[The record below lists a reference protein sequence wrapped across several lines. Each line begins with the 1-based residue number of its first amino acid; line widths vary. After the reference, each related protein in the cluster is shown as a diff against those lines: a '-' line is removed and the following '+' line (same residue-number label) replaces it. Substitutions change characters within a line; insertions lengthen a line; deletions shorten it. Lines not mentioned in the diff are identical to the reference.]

1 VTLKL
6 GFVWLLADTLN
17 ALMEI
22 PNLIA
27 LTLLSPVAFK
37 ITKEFFETREKSEKI
52 LFGPIGLFRFK
63 RAVVQIDVV
72 LIKAPVFGSIST
84 AARMAAAPTASSAN
98 KAENPQPACIHAMTG
113 TAEADMENVTI

>member
-6 GFVWLLADTLN
+6 GFVWLLADTLY

-22 PNLIA
+22 LNLIA
-27 LTLLSPVAFK
+27 LTLLSPVVFK
-37 ITKEFFETREKSEKI
+37 ILKKFFETRGKSEKI
-52 LFGPIGLFRFK
+52 LSDPVGLFRFK

-84 AARMAAAPTASSAN
+84 AARMAAAPKASSAN
-98 KAENPQPACIHAMTG
+98 KAENPQPA
-113 TAEADMENVTI
+113 